1 MGALGALPLSVR
13 LVAGESVASF
23 IGRLAA
29 ANGLRAA
36 DVVGYVGG
44 TRREIDPQAVEVR
57 LGEAAIEDLSV
68 LAGRTVDQLRRSL
81 PTVRRPV
88 HGSAV
93 RVVVWPQGHG
103 VVQQCELCCRAAGDG
118 PPAWLVAVQAFDVC
132 RRHARWLGCAGSH
145 SQMSLAGLPEVV
157 LAHERRRRFERRVGP
172 YGQALLAD
180 AFQVAVYWWS
190 CFQMA
195 STDGWARREAVLGLT
210 RRRLWAVPIVV
221 YPEVVTLA
229 EAMAVR
235 ERQRCYGRAFD
246 GQTTRWHT
254 GRWSRWVGERLGL
267 SEELAA
273 GGERALHL
281 WLMAH
286 RNSVPVVARLTGSPP
301 PPGYRAQ
308 QMRALAPHQRLVE
321 GPWEQMSCLPWR
333 LGEPMTSVTWDGEG
347 FPA

>member
-1 MGALGALPLSVR
+1 MDSLRALPLSVR

-23 IGRLAA
+23 MRRLAA
-29 ANGLRAA
+29 ANGLQAA

-44 TRREIDPQAVEVR
+44 ARREIDPQSVEVR
-57 LGEAAIEDLSV
+57 LGTAAIEGLSV
-68 LAGRTVDQLRRSL
+68 LAGRSVEQLRRAL
-81 PTVRRPV
+81 PTARRAGG
-88 HGSAV
+88 GSAV
-93 RVVVWPQGHG
+93 RVVVWPPGQG
-103 VVQQCELCCRAAGDG
+103 VVQQCEICCRAAGGG
-118 PPAWLVAVQAFDVC
+118 PPAWLVAVQEFDVC
-132 RRHARWLGCAGSH
+132 RRHARWLGCAGSR
-145 SQMSLAGLPEVV
+145 SQVSLSELPEVV
-157 LAHERRRRFERRVGP
+157 LAHERRQRFERRVGP
-172 YGQALLAD
+172 YGQVLLAD

-195 STDGWARREAVLGLT
+195 SMGRWARREAVLGLT

-235 ERQRCYGRAFD
+235 ERQRCYGRGFD
-246 GQTTRWHT
+246 GQTTRWYT
-254 GRWSRWVGERLGL
+254 GRWTRWVGERLEL
-267 SEELAA
+267 SDEVAA

-286 RNSVPVVARLTGSPP
+286 RNSIPVVARLAGSPP

-308 QMRALAPHQRLVE
+308 QMQPLVPHRRVVE
-321 GPWEQMSCLPWR
+321 GSWERMSCLPWR
-333 LGEPMTSVTWDGEG
+333 LGEPMTSVTWEGEG